1 MEVVRENY
9 IYKIDN
15 LIDDDVCDR
24 ILDYY
29 QRENSNDINGD
40 ELPWFEDNTLY
51 WNVLKNT
58 EIGNDIALCRN
69 KVHEFV
75 EKCYNE
81 TVYPNTSTLVM
92 WKEGKSM
99 AIHKDNGYENDKEQ
113 FWMRKYSAV
122 LYLNDDYDGGET
134 IILKENSDE
143 VEIENKPKKGSAI
156 IFRSDESCLHGV
168 KEVLWGDRLTLGMW
182 FADSNEYEEV

>member
-1 MEVVRENY
+1 METVRKNY

-15 LIDDDVCDR
+15 IIEDCVCDK

-29 QRENSNDINGD
+29 QHKNSNDINGG

-51 WNVLKNT
+51 WNALKDT
-58 EIGNDIALCRN
+58 EIGKDIGLCRDR
-69 KVHEFV
+69 VLDFV
-75 EKCYNE
+75 KKCYNE
-81 TVYPNTSTLVM
+81 TTYPNVSTLVM
-92 WKEGKSM
+92 WKEGKYM
-99 AIHKDNGYENDKEQ
+99 AIHKDNGYEDDKEE

-143 VEIENKPKKGSAI
+143 VEIENKPKKGSVI

-168 KEVLWGDRLTLGMW
+168 NKVLRGNRLTLGMW
-182 FADSNEYEEV
+182 FTTDKQHEEV